1 MSVFW
6 TCNISTDVVHKNFTN
21 IPSFLAMKIFVRV
34 YDTEGV
40 LRPFLSPNMGHTTL
54 WNPKRRCLFS
64 TAVAVKLI
72 TRNLKTILLCCGRTL
87 EPPVGLLAFSQVH
100 PSLRCRG
107 RGEALSSQGVACLRP
122 FALCILG
129 LNVIRKAGRCC
140 RVSGF
145 FFLLEIPRRNHE
157 RRGLVWIRLDE
168 NTNTDGRSLCSGLRR
183 CFMPV
188 YMCANMGE
196 GAPNQRGFSVNLE
209 LSLWPLTTDSQLRNA
224 LCVSVSCRKDEESTV
239 VQLTQKCNLLYLK
252 SPVFLFV

>member
-1 MSVFW
+1 MR
-6 TCNISTDVVHKNFTN
+6 CCI
-21 IPSFLAMKIFVRV
+21 
-34 YDTEGV
+34 
-40 LRPFLSPNMGHTTL
+40 LSA
-54 WNPKRRCLFS
+54 
-64 TAVAVKLI
+64 AVAVNPI
-72 TRNLKTILLCCGRTL
+72 TRNLKTILLCCDCTL

-100 PSLRCRG
+100 SSLRCRG
-107 RGEALSSQGVACLRP
+107 EERAPSSQGVACLRP

-168 NTNTDGRSLCSGLRR
+168 NTNTDGRSLRSGLRR
-183 CFMPV
+183 CFMCV

-196 GAPNQRGFSVNLE
+196 RAQNQRGFSVNLE
-209 LSLWPLTTDSQLRNA
+209 LCRWPLTTDSQLRNA

-239 VQLTQKCNLLYLK
+239 VQLTQKM
-252 SPVFLFV
+252 